1 MKILVIE
8 DDADIREVL
17 SLLLSMEGFD
27 VSVAEDGLIGLEYL
41 RSAATL
47 PDLVLLDLVMPFM
60 DGYEF
65 RREQKRDPRLS
76 RIPVIIMTANQ
87 LPEDQTLGAAGFLRK
102 PVALD
107 QVVVSIRAIEKQ
119 ISESRDRPSQ

>member
-27 VSVAEDGLIGLEYL
+27 VSVAEDGLSALEYL
-41 RSAATL
+41 RSAAAL

-60 DGYEF
+60 DGYQF
-65 RREQKRDPRLS
+65 RREQKLDPRLS
-76 RIPVIIMTANQ
+76 QIPVIIMTANQ